1 MGLFLCADLP
11 RGTSSR
17 IALAPGW
24 DDEAIVEKRKGSH
37 HRFSTAMRPLRAGAI
52 LMLRFQSILVPI
64 DFSEPSREAR
74 AHAEALAAETGAR
87 LIFLHV
93 VEPSQVVEQSLFFG
107 QTGFTIPSTEEDLSR
122 RINLLERLHAYRIPD
137 SEFPVEYRLREG
149 ETTEEILRVADET
162 GCDLIVLGTHGRT
175 GMDRLWRG
183 SVAESVLRRAHC
195 PVLIVKESTHAFPVE
210 DSPQETVEDS
220 LQETG
225 VV

>member
-1 MGLFLCADLP
+1 
-11 RGTSSR
+11 
-17 IALAPGW
+17 
-24 DDEAIVEKRKGSH
+24 
-37 HRFSTAMRPLRAGAI
+37 
-52 LMLRFQSILVPI
+52 MLRFQSILVPI

-122 RINLLERLHAYRIPD
+122 RINLLERFHAYRIPD

-149 ETTEEILRVADET
+149 EATDEILRVADET

-183 SVAESVLRRAHC
+183 GVAESVLRRAHC

-210 DSPQETVEDS
+210 DSPQEIVEDS

-225 VV
+225 VA